1 VLALEVVLGRSDRYF
16 SPALLSFKRRVLG
29 LWADRA
35 FIRCPNCGFSAFG
48 PPKRRLVRRL
58 IGATN
63 AMLNPRRRAGGWI
76 FGLFEKAAPQLR

>member
-1 VLALEVVLGRSDRYF
+1 MYGLSRRGFSGLKLAQQRTPLLDR
-16 SPALLSFKRRVLG
+16 LR
-29 LWADRA
+29 
-35 FIRCPNCGFSAFG
+35 PNCGFSAFG